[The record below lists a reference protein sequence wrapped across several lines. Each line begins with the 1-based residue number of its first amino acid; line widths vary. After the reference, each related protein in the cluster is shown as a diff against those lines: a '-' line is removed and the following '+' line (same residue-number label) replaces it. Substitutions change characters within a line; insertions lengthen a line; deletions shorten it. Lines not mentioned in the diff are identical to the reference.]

1 MDSRKREVVKE
12 ELCVIPYSYKYPSP
26 LSKKQNRFTWRLLT
40 EIEGSHFDE
49 KLAQY
54 VIAKFAEQNIECRIV
69 IARRNYP
76 DQNRSEWTEW
86 VEVNGNYACSNATVL
101 EYYTPV
107 FEVFL
112 GA

>member
-1 MDSRKREVVKE
+1 MKE
-12 ELCVIPYSYKYPSP
+12 ELRVVPYSYKYPSP
-26 LSKKQNRFTWRLLT
+26 LSKKQSRFAWHLLT

-54 VIAKFAEQNIECRIV
+54 VIAKFAEQNLECRII

-76 DQNRSEWTEW
+76 DQSVSEWTEW
-86 VEVNGNYACSNATVL
+86 VEVNGNYACSSATVL
-101 EYYTPV
+101 ENYTPV